1 MSENTPDII
10 VATSMAIHGVHAP
23 KEEAK
28 VKLNTIAIKAP
39 ITIKPSSQMFTKPDL
54 SLNTPPSAVKMS
66 SAEKYN
72 EHGIIAFKISTIYVS
87 PFLIFN
93 NAQRMI

>member
-1 MSENTPDII
+1 MSENTQDII
-10 VATSMAIHGVHAP
+10 EATSMAIHGVHAP
-23 KEEAK
+23 KAEAK

-39 ITIKPSSQMFTKPDL
+39 ITIKPYSTMYTTPDL
-54 SLNTPPSAVKMS
+54 LLNTPPSAVKMS
-66 SAEKYN
+66 GAEKN
-72 EHGIIAFKISTIYVS
+72 NAGGIIAFKISTIHFS